1 MRHRVRTCDAHA
13 LPADTAS
20 VSPVE
25 VVRLI
30 LISHH
35 PAAQPSPICFLP
47 AHSRC
52 THETLPI
59 TQVNSFDFPLAHLYK
74 RDQTSL
80 GLLSSLLTHSFFFFI
95 LSSASAFS
103 FFD

>member
-35 PAAQPSPICFLP
+35 PAAQPSPICLHTHAAHTKLSQLP
-47 AHSRC
+47 
-52 THETLPI
+52 ELTLLISP
-59 TQVNSFDFPLAHLYK
+59 
-74 RDQTSL
+74 
-80 GLLSSLLTHSFFFFI
+80 
-95 LSSASAFS
+95 
-103 FFD
+103 